1 MPIFKIKDKI
11 IYYAHVP
18 KAGGSSIAD
27 FFNDLGACSAF
38 TFGEQWRQR
47 PRDRWSSTSPQ
58 HIDARSLA
66 ELFPDNFFDACFTIV
81 RHPEDRIIS
90 EYKFRAGRSKIHA
103 SLAFNDWLHIVMAAS
118 RANPFSFD
126 GHIRPQ
132 TDFIPG
138 NCKVF
143 KLEDGLDKL
152 SQWLSEIIDI
162 ELPITR
168 FMPHSNKSKEMTV
181 TADDASRVLINS
193 FYSSDF
199 TELDYKP
206 RPIIEAEP
214 SGRYLKV
221 IKGKILEQ
229 FSKTTTNIL
238 SHRIPY

>member
-1 MPIFKIKDKI
+1 MPIFRIRNKI

-38 TFGEQWRQR
+38 TFGEQWRQK
-47 PRDRWSSTSPQ
+47 PRDRWTSTSPQ
-58 HIDARSLA
+58 HIDAKSLA
-66 ELFPDNFFDACFTIV
+66 ELFPDNFFDACFTVV

-118 RANPFSFD
+118 RANPFAFD

-132 TDFIPG
+132 TDFIPD
-138 NCKVF
+138 NCKIF

-152 SQWLSEIIDI
+152 NVWLSEVVDI
-162 ELPITR
+162 ELPGQR
-168 FMPHSNKSKEMTV
+168 FTHHSNKSQNIKV
-181 TADDASRVLINS
+181 APDNASRELINA

-199 TELDYKP
+199 DRLNYQARPVEELP
-206 RPIIEAEP
+206 GSRNL
-214 SGRYLKV
+214 SH

-229 FSKTTTNIL
+229 LSRVTTNIL
-238 SHRIPY
+238 SQRIPF

>member
-1 MPIFKIKDKI
+1 
-11 IYYAHVP
+11 VP

-38 TFGEQWRQR
+38 TFGEQWRQK
-47 PRDRWSSTSPQ
+47 PRDRWTSTSPQ
-58 HIDARSLA
+58 HIDAKSLA
-66 ELFPDNFFDACFTIV
+66 ELFPDNFFDACFTVV

-118 RANPFSFD
+118 RANPFAFD

-132 TDFIPG
+132 TDFIPD
-138 NCKVF
+138 NCKIF

-152 SQWLSEIIDI
+152 NVWLSEVVDI
-162 ELPITR
+162 ELPGQR
-168 FMPHSNKSKEMTV
+168 FTHHSNKSQNIKV
-181 TADDASRVLINS
+181 APDNASRELINA

-199 TELDYKP
+199 DRLNYQARPVEELP
-206 RPIIEAEP
+206 GSRNL
-214 SGRYLKV
+214 SH

-229 FSKTTTNIL
+229 LSRVTTNIL
-238 SHRIPY
+238 SQRIPF

>member
-1 MPIFKIKDKI
+1 MPIFKIKNKL

-38 TFGEQWRQR
+38 TFGEQWRQK

-58 HIDARSLA
+58 HIDAKSLA
-66 ELFPDNFFDACFTIV
+66 ELFPDNFFDACFTVV

-143 KLEDGLDKL
+143 KLEDGLDTL
-152 SQWLSEIIDI
+152 NEWLSGIIDV
-162 ELPITR
+162 ELPSTGL
-168 FMPHSNKSKEMTV
+168 MPHSNKSREMAV
-181 TADDASRVLINS
+181 TPDDASRALINS
-193 FYSSDF
+193 FYSADF
-199 TELDYKP
+199 AEFNYEP
-206 RPIIEAEP
+206 RPLIDAA
-214 SGRYLKV
+214 SGGRYLEA
-221 IKGKILEQ
+221 IKGTILEQ
-229 FSKTTTNIL
+229 FSKTATNIL

>member
-1 MPIFKIKDKI
+1 MPIFRIKNKI

-38 TFGEQWRQR
+38 TFGEQWRQK

-58 HIDARSLA
+58 HIDAKSLSD
-66 ELFPDNFFDACFTIV
+66 LFPDNFFDACFTVV

-103 SLAFNDWLHIVMAAS
+103 SLPFNDWLHIVMAAS
-118 RANPFSFD
+118 RANPFAFD

-132 TDFIPG
+132 TDFIPD
-138 NCKVF
+138 NCKIF

-152 SQWLSEIIDI
+152 NVWLSDAVDM
-162 ELPITR
+162 ELPGQR
-168 FMPHSNKSKEMTV
+168 FTHHSNKSQNIKVEP
-181 TADDASRVLINS
+181 DNASRELINA

-199 TELDYKP
+199 DRLNYQARPVNELP
-206 RPIIEAEP
+206 GNRNL
-214 SGRYLKV
+214 SHM
-221 IKGKILEQ
+221 KGKILEQ
-229 FSKTTTNIL
+229 LSRVTTNIL
-238 SHRIPY
+238 SQRIPF